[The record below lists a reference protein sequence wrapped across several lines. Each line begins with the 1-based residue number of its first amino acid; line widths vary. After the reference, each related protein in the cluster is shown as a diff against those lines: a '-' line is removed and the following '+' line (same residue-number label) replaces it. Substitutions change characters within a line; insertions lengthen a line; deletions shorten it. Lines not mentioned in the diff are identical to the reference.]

1 MAVYGT
7 WLLKSVVIGLR
18 CHVPFNLVFALQAIG
33 EQIGVIPVKSNPL
46 HAFVRESFQK
56 VEAQV
61 TIPRYVADC
70 DRIAALE

>member
-1 MAVYGT
+1 MPQMPCTIQSCFCIAGN
-7 WLLKSVVIGLR
+7 W
-18 CHVPFNLVFALQAIG
+18 
-33 EQIGVIPVKSNPL
+33 EQIGVIAVKSSPL
-46 HAFVRESFQK
+46 HASVREAFQE